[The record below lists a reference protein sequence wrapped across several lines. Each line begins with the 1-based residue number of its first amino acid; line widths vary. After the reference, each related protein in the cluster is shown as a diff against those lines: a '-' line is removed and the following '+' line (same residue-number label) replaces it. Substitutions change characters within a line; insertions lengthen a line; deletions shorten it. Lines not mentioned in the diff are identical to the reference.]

1 MLVPNVSWFLPILG
15 FPCFLRIAPNSCP
28 LHFPISSEETPG
40 CTSHTCLEISAA
52 KCSIAH
58 NSATPLPL
66 CNKDH
71 LSSSVRSSLPSE
83 ISPVTFR
90 CPAAVCSG
98 QSSSIPSC
106 AQRSPSFKTISAIF
120 FFFFYSSI
128 PVPGTDDNPRK

>member
-66 CNKDH
+66 YNKDH